1 MALADTIARIAER
14 SGGVPLCGG
23 DRALAVV
30 KTLKRLTQAF
40 RTTIIVGTHDEKKS
54 SPPSNAF
61 TLSST
66 AKPAKKRVRDDHNE
80 TDFSRCRTR
89 SDRFQLSAGS

>member
-40 RTTIIVGTHDEKKS
+40 RTTIIVGTHDEKII
-54 SPPSNAF
+54 PTF
-61 TLSST
+61 
-66 AKPAKKRVRDDHNE
+66 KRIYPILDGKTCE
-80 TDFSRCRTR
+80 E
-89 SDRFQLSAGS
+89 AGEGRPQ

>member
-40 RTTIIVGTHDEKKS
+40 RTTIIVGTRDEKNH
-54 SPPSNAF
+54 PHLQTHLPYPRRQN
-61 TLSST
+61 L
-66 AKPAKKRVRDDHNE
+66 R
-80 TDFSRCRTR
+80 R
-89 SDRFQLSAGS
+89 SG